1 MSYCTSVRICSA
13 QFSEQQ
19 IKTKNQVF
27 KMLFQIV
34 QILKSKS
41 LLEPI
46 SKVSIAP
53 LCGYARYGEFLCVCV
68 FFLNEGLQICFVW
81 ISLLMV
87 IVKTLFLNIPQ
98 NSQKNT
104 SVVSLLLIKL
114 PASPE
119 KTSTRV
125 FFCEFCESFSNT
137 FLQIISGFV
146 KVPVSLPKLHPETQN
161 FAKGLV

>member
-19 IKTKNQVF
+19 IKSKNEVF

-34 QILKSKS
+34 QILKSKA

-53 LCGYARYGEFLCVCV
+53 LCGYARYCEFLCC
-68 FFLNEGLQICFVW
+68 FFLNEGLQICFLW

-87 IVKTLFLNIPQ
+87 IVKPLFLNIPQ

-114 PASPE
+114 PVSPA

-125 FFCEFCESFSNT
+125 FFCEFCESFSDT

-146 KVPVSLPKLHPETQN
+146 KVPVSLPKLHPETQH